1 MTLLTMVSLTVFA
14 QYPTTKD
21 INGTKVVIMTVPQA
35 EQIDNKF
42 TKLSDSIKLMNV
54 SLFQNKENLR
64 LTNETLIKTNKN
76 LSITKD
82 SLRQSL
88 MLNDVYYKEIEKYKK
103 MEFEDKEVKKRV
115 TIGVAAALVVWLT
128 VFITGISQ

>member
-14 QYPTTKD
+14 QYPTTKT
-21 INGTKVVIMTVPQA
+21 INGTNVVIMTVPQA
-35 EQIDNKF
+35 EQIDKKF

-54 SLFQNKENLR
+54 SLFQNRENLR
-64 LTNETLIKTNKN
+64 LTNESLTKTNKN

-82 SLRQSL
+82 SLKQSL

>member
-14 QYPTTKD
+14 QYPTTKT
-21 INGTKVVIMTVPQA
+21 INGTNVVIMTVPQA
-35 EQIDNKF
+35 EQIDKKF
-42 TKLSDSIKLMNV
+42 TKLSDSIKLINL
-54 SLFQNKENLR
+54 SLFQSKENLK
-64 LTNETLIKTNKN
+64 LTNESLYKTNKN
-76 LSITKD
+76 LLITQD

-88 MLNDVYYKEIEKYKK
+88 MLNNVYYKEIEKYKK

-128 VFITGISQ
+128 VFITGINQ